1 MSVYVKFMLAVVA
14 TLASFGAT
22 SASFGVSPMRV
33 DLSSTAPTA
42 VVNVN
47 NSADTPVT
55 IQAQAF
61 TWAQVDGK
69 DTYEETR
76 GFIISPPIFTVPAG
90 GKQIVRVAMRGAP
103 SATIEQPFRLVFRE
117 IPQAEE
123 AAGEGPVFRISLG
136 MNIPMYVAPTTG
148 KAAPRSSFTADQAP
162 DGTSRLRVVNEGNGN
177 LRLTSLVVSQDDN
190 KLVEQDVFVVLPG
203 ATSYI
208 NLPSDRVVP
217 GKALRVEAQSNGG
230 PVDASVQSPK
240 R

>member
-1 MSVYVKFMLAVVA
+1 MSVYVKFMLAAVA

-33 DLSSTAPTA
+33 DLSGTAPTA

-61 TWAQVDGK
+61 TWTQVDGK

-90 GKQIVRVAMRGAP
+90 GKQIVRVAMRGTP

-117 IPQAEE
+117 VPQAEE
-123 AAGEGPVFRISLG
+123 AVGEGPIFRISLG
-136 MNIPMYVAPTTG
+136 MNIPMYVAPATG
-148 KAAPRSSFTADQAP
+148 KAAPRSSFTVDQAP
-162 DGTSRLRVVNEGNGN
+162 DGTARLRVVNEGNGN
-177 LRLTSLVVSQDDN
+177 LRLTSVVVSQEDN
-190 KLVEQDVFVVLPG
+190 KLAEQDVFVVLPG

-217 GKALRVEAQSNGG
+217 GKALRVQAQSNGG